1 MFGGSISRYFG
12 KLHSLEGRCG
22 AYFLPWFDSPLLEQC
37 NCMQGSH
44 WTSSTSVNVE
54 WTCCCLS
61 VFVGFTPLADAA
73 AMASSPPSAGN
84 SFGASADRWDG
95 VKAFSGIAGFYQ
107 KNQELQRLLRN
118 KNFKSKPESKFIS
131 LRHGLV
137 NARAYFF
144 HGLFLILHRA
154 LWFRIPSLRQ
164 SRGVHAALCPELLCW
179 SFAFWKIPVSWRPV
193 PGGKGFPV
201 MLPEPWKEENNC
213 LISFWKIKQPN
224 KNNTEL
230 MNKSF
235 FLNQQHSE
243 K

>member
-1 MFGGSISRYFG
+1 MLNG
-12 KLHSLEGRCG
+12 H
-22 AYFLPWFDSPLLEQC
+22 
-37 NCMQGSH
+37 
-44 WTSSTSVNVE
+44 
-54 WTCCCLS
+54 
-61 VFVGFTPLADAA
+61 AA
-73 AMASSPPSAGN
+73 AYQFLWGSR
-84 SFGASADRWDG
+84 RWQTLPQWLP
-95 VKAFSGIAGFYQ
+95 V
-107 KNQELQRLLRN
+107 RLLLAIRLELRPTGGMVWKLFPELPVFIKRIRN
-118 KNFKSKPESKFIS
+118 CKGYSETNFKSKPESKFIS
-131 LRHGLV
+131 LRHVLV

-144 HGLFLILHRA
+144 HGLFLILHGA

-235 FLNQQHSE
+235 F
-243 K
+243 